1 MRIFLLAA
9 GLLAFSAAPASA
21 QSSNDVRCLLVS
33 NFFAKVS
40 KDEKGRRRAE
50 NASYFYLGRSAGRFN
65 DAQLKAAL
73 DAEQRSLKSSNAG
86 PVMAACAQY
95 MDINVNRLRNWKGQ
109 TTPAGKRR
117 QT

>member
-9 GLLAFSAAPASA
+9 GLLAFTAAPASA
-21 QSSNDVRCLLVS
+21 QSPSDVRCLLVS

-40 KDEKGRRRAE
+40 KDEKARRRAE

-73 DAEQRSLKSSNAG
+73 DAEQKSLKSSNAG
-86 PVMAACAQY
+86 PLMAACSQY
-95 MDINVNRLRNWKGQ
+95 MNINVNRLRNWNGQ
-109 TTPAGKRR
+109 AAGAGRRR